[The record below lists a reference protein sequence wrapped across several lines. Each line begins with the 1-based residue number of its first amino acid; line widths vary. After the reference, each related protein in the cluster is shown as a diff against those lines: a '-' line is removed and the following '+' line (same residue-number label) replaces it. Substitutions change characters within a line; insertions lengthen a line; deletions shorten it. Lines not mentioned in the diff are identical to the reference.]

1 MKGHVAMMKNSKKI
15 QQKDK
20 DKNIKGRNESLSSAL
35 RNDIKTGAEKLIA
48 AEKSIGSQEIPVPEK
63 IRMLVS
69 IVERGHGKTLIEWFG
84 KNGVTY
90 HYRCHGH
97 GTASSDMMDIL
108 GLGSSE
114 KDIVISFGTESTIA
128 KLAWMLGDSL
138 GNVLRCRGITMLLS
152 PSAMSSMIA
161 VMLTAK
167 NNRTT
172 HQSPAGESGSNNTE
186 KESEEKMADIRSEH
200 KHSLILIAVNQG
212 YTEQV
217 MQTARTA
224 GATGGTVIRA
234 RLSDANQSEEFYGIA
249 LQAEKEIIAIMASD
263 TVRNAIMDAVN
274 AEHGM
279 RSEAQAAIC
288 SLPVDRAFKI

>member
-1 MKGHVAMMKNSKKI
+1 MMKNSKKI

-20 DKNIKGRNESLSSAL
+20 DKNINGRKESLSSAL
-35 RNDIKTGAEKLIA
+35 RNDIKTG

-161 VMLTAK
+161 VMLTANGLK
-167 NNRTT
+167 
-172 HQSPAGESGSNNTE
+172 
-186 KESEEKMADIRSEH
+186 
-200 KHSLILIAVNQG
+200 
-212 YTEQV
+212 
-217 MQTARTA
+217 
-224 GATGGTVIRA
+224 
-234 RLSDANQSEEFYGIA
+234 
-249 LQAEKEIIAIMASD
+249 
-263 TVRNAIMDAVN
+263 
-274 AEHGM
+274 
-279 RSEAQAAIC
+279 
-288 SLPVDRAFKI
+288 